1 MLVRTMS
8 IILGLV
14 FLVAS
19 MAKVVV
25 LDAFAATV
33 TSIARIPGSAGYIL
47 AATIICV
54 EAVGAIALL
63 AHYKLRTVALIFCV
77 VVGLF
82 LWVLSSAIIQ
92 GREIACNCFGVLGIT
107 LSNRHELLLDLVL
120 FNAFG
125 VLAFLSPGTES
136 AGETGSPLRL
146 RASTIALIIVVMAL
160 EGVLVFPLVDTRGIG
175 GRENIGAA
183 VRWAEREDAGFASFN
198 GGNRA
203 ILAIKFSDL
212 SCPLCADD
220 LFALVD
226 SLQSSLA
233 PGDHRT
239 VALFESEPLFRGDSL
254 THIRRWIAANGFR
267 LPVAVVP
274 DSIAVKIHLEK
285 SLVAVVNADG
295 AVLFSERFPM
305 GLTKRL
311 LALQMLR

>member
-1 MLVRTMS
+1 MLVRAMS
-8 IILGLV
+8 IALGLV
-14 FLVAS
+14 FLAAS
-19 MAKVVV
+19 LAKVVV

-33 TSIARIPGSAGYIL
+33 TSIVRIPGSAGYFL

-54 EAVGAIALL
+54 EAVGAVALL
-63 AHYKLRTVALIFCV
+63 ARYRIRTVALIFCV

-92 GREIACNCFGVLGIT
+92 GREIACNCFGALGIT
-107 LSNRHELLLDLVL
+107 LSNRHELLLDVML

-125 VLAFLSPGTES
+125 VLALLSPGADCPDNE
-136 AGETGSPLRL
+136 GSPYRL
-146 RASTIALIIVVMAL
+146 RASTITLVILVMAL
-160 EGVLVFPLVDTRGIG
+160 EVFLVLPLVDARGFG
-175 GRENIGAA
+175 KRENIGAA
-183 VRWAEREDAGFASFN
+183 VRWAEREDAGFASFT

-203 ILAIKFSDL
+203 VLAIRFSDL

-226 SLQSSLA
+226 SLQSSFA
-233 PGDHRT
+233 PDDHRA

-254 THIRRWIAANGFR
+254 MHIRRWIAANGFR
-267 LPVAVVP
+267 LPVTVVP
-274 DSIAVKIHLEK
+274 DSVAGEIHLEK
-285 SLVAVVNADG
+285 SLVAVINRGG
-295 AVLFSERFPM
+295 AVLFSERIPM